1 MKLLQPMTI
10 RRLQVLREEL
20 AAPPEEGSL
29 EVESPAEGEPND
41 SENEPENEGKDDDFR
56 VAIKAGDQV
65 ALLVDSG
72 VEGVPF
78 LIGDVLDGVTARDD
92 PVNIHWSS
100 PVPKSTTGVRGQ
112 WTADYGR
119 FENKLK
125 PSVELRDRDNIIPVP
140 LVWTKA
146 GFSKGRGGKLTQR
159 CVTLL
164 TEWPMVEQYRSARH
178 GTRYPRVI
186 CVQQAARS

>member
-1 MKLLQPMTI
+1 MTFQEWRDLVLIAVCVVWYNAAFFPVAQVEAELRELALTLPADAEAKVFPFDKEIDMKLLQPMTI

-78 LIGDVLDGVTARDD
+78 LIGDVLD
-92 PVNIHWSS
+92 SS
-100 PVPKSTTGVRGQ
+100 WMASLH
-112 WTADYGR
+112 GR
-119 FENKLK
+119 
-125 PSVELRDRDNIIPVP
+125 
-140 LVWTKA
+140 
-146 GFSKGRGGKLTQR
+146 
-159 CVTLL
+159 TL
-164 TEWPMVEQYRSARH
+164 
-178 GTRYPRVI
+178 
-186 CVQQAARS
+186 